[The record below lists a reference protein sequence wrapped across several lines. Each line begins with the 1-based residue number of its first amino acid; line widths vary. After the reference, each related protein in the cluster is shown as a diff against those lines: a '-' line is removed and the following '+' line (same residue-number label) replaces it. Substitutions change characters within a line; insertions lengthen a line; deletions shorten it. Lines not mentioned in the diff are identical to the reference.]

1 MPIQKVT
8 KNEIIAKALNVFSNK
23 GYHNTS
29 MSDLAAEVGLL
40 KGSFY
45 HYFISKEELMLQILE
60 SIDYELKSSVYP
72 LAQHKQYPASKRM
85 KLFLKGLSKVIVHK
99 NGGCILG
106 NTILET
112 ANIYPSFRVLL
123 TTIVD
128 GIIQSFTAIYQE
140 LHTQEQAH
148 ILAQQT
154 LMELEGAI
162 MFSKL
167 YSNPSIFQDFQKR
180 MIQRVE
186 TDS

>member
-1 MPIQKVT
+1 M
-8 KNEIIAKALNVFSNK
+8 
-23 GYHNTS
+23 
-29 MSDLAAEVGLL
+29 
-40 KGSFY
+40 
-45 HYFISKEELMLQILE
+45 
-60 SIDYELKSSVYP
+60 
-72 LAQHKQYPASKRM
+72 
-85 KLFLKGLSKVIVHK
+85 
-99 NGGCILG
+99 
-106 NTILET
+106 
-112 ANIYPSFRVLL
+112 
-123 TTIVD
+123 D
-128 GIIQSFTAIYQE
+128 GITQSFTNIYQE

>member
-1 MPIQKVT
+1 
-8 KNEIIAKALNVFSNK
+8 
-23 GYHNTS
+23 
-29 MSDLAAEVGLL
+29 
-40 KGSFY
+40 
-45 HYFISKEELMLQILE
+45 
-60 SIDYELKSSVYP
+60 
-72 LAQHKQYPASKRM
+72 
-85 KLFLKGLSKVIVHK
+85 VHK

-123 TTIVD
+123 TTIMD

-167 YSNPSIFQDFQKR
+167 YSNPKYLSGFSK
-180 MIQRVE
+180 
-186 TDS
+186 TYDSAC

>member
-1 MPIQKVT
+1 
-8 KNEIIAKALNVFSNK
+8 
-23 GYHNTS
+23 
-29 MSDLAAEVGLL
+29 
-40 KGSFY
+40 
-45 HYFISKEELMLQILE
+45 
-60 SIDYELKSSVYP
+60 
-72 LAQHKQYPASKRM
+72 
-85 KLFLKGLSKVIVHK
+85 LKGLSKVVIHK

-112 ANIYPSFRVLL
+112 ANLYPSFRHLL
-123 TTIVD
+123 TTIMD
-128 GIIQSFTAIYQE
+128 GIVQSFANIYQE
-140 LHTQEQAH
+140 LYSQEQSQ

>member
-72 LAQHKQYPASKRM
+72 LPST
-85 KLFLKGLSKVIVHK
+85 S
-99 NGGCILG
+99 NILPL
-106 NTILET
+106 NE
-112 ANIYPSFRVLL
+112 
-123 TTIVD
+123 
-128 GIIQSFTAIYQE
+128 
-140 LHTQEQAH
+140 
-148 ILAQQT
+148 
-154 LMELEGAI
+154 
-162 MFSKL
+162 
-167 YSNPSIFQDFQKR
+167 
-180 MIQRVE
+180 
-186 TDS
+186 